1 MQILSMIEESK
12 YCSDMIKNILT
23 KKDNKMMNTEDNKNF
38 KSSTKCWICD
48 NDYVDNDVRDHC
60 HITGIYRRFAH
71 VDCIINRKLNH
82 NIPVGFH
89 NLKNYD
95 SHFIM
100 QELDKFSLKI
110 NAIPNGL

>member
-1 MQILSMIEESK
+1 
-12 YCSDMIKNILT
+12 
-23 KKDNKMMNTEDNKNF
+23 MNTEDNKNF

-71 VDCIINRKLNH
+71 VDCIINRKLNY